1 MSRFDPPPAVP
12 DPNPLNPYAAPEAEL
27 GGPAAADADAD
38 EDFAR
43 AEAIRK
49 EYLAHEASVKS
60 LGSLHYLGAFFIGV
74 GGLGALGAATYT
86 LTGRPGNS
94 PFSAVLIG
102 VGAFYVALAG
112 LNVALGNGLRQLR
125 PWARWTDAVMMGL
138 SFLGSLVGMVGWL
151 VAQVYAP
158 LLGASLGLLFQAYI
172 LHILLSKKASV
183 VFSPQYR
190 EIVAKT
196 PHLHYK
202 TSLLVKIVLAIF
214 VSVLAFAIV
223 GAFLRR

>member
-27 GGPAAADADAD
+27 GGPAAADAD

-49 EYLAHEASVKS
+49 EYLAHEASIKS
-60 LGSLHYLGAFFIGV
+60 LGSLHYLGAFFLGI
-74 GGLGALGAATYT
+74 GGLGALGAVMYT
-86 LTGRPGNS
+86 LTGRPGNN

-102 VGAFYVALAG
+102 VGTFYVALAG
-112 LNVALGNGLRQLR
+112 LNLALGNGLRKLS

-183 VFSPQYR
+183 VFSPEYR

-196 PHLHYK
+196 PHLRYK

-214 VSVLAFAIV
+214 IGLITLGIMSAVVS
-223 GAFLRR
+223 R